1 LAVNAVAFKHSGR
14 RFIGLNTGTVA
25 MLRTLFS
32 RMLADPKVLVH
43 VGDPNAEATD
53 LPTVGV
59 GTDAGLLG
67 SSEIMGFMPKDSAR
81 FGYAAEL
88 MDVALTFIICH
99 EIFHIANGHVDYLD
113 AEYGLPVL
121 SELGWM
127 PGTPAGNLDLQTM
140 EMDADGCAT
149 GRMMGQFRRW
159 VDKEGVNTRPQK
171 DFHSFLDQTFHTHE
185 FAISSVFRLFGD
197 SRFTGVEPSG
207 GSHPPPRVRQM
218 MFMST
223 GATYML
229 GKWVADLAP
238 LYSAAGWRAVADV
251 ERAFV
256 TVTGL
261 PLATEG
267 LKEAWSGGGMAYSQK
282 LLDHWQAT
290 LRAKLSSYAYSPLP
304 P

>member
-1 LAVNAVAFKHSGR
+1 
-14 RFIGLNTGTVA
+14 
-25 MLRTLFS
+25 
-32 RMLADPKVLVH
+32 
-43 VGDPNAEATD
+43 
-53 LPTVGV
+53 
-59 GTDAGLLG
+59 
-67 SSEIMGFMPKDSAR
+67 
-81 FGYAAEL
+81 
-88 MDVALTFIICH
+88 
-99 EIFHIANGHVDYLD
+99 
-113 AEYGLPVL
+113 
-121 SELGWM
+121 
-127 PGTPAGNLDLQTM
+127 
-140 EMDADGCAT
+140 
-149 GRMMGQFRRW
+149 
-159 VDKEGVNTRPQK
+159 
-171 DFHSFLDQTFHTHE
+171 
-185 FAISSVFRLFGD
+185 
-197 SRFTGVEPSG
+197 
-207 GSHPPPRVRQM
+207 M